1 MKNKIVFIVGVL
13 FAANAGYSGS
23 QYSADQN
30 NNGGYIFNGEST
42 EIWSGSWEDLK
53 AVVEDAKEKYGY
65 ENFTH
70 LGRNATMLVPANWAQ
85 MQLFINRGNPEGWSK
100 YFWDG
105 FHVPEAKKD
114 DDWIEAG
121 IRSFNDRIVKYTNP
135 SGGEVIYDK
144 KTCKIILDKKLGTK
158 NLGYEYTLLSNVIK
172 EEASIVCALNPGC
185 TVAKIVE
192 KLTDEWNKFRSHKV
206 KDVTKHSENDQYK
219 YAGILFEVDLD
230 DPTKHYIID
239 GQTGKRMTKNQVKVF
254 PTTMSDM
261 WKNSGPFCV
270 KEDAEIIIP
279 SRSNVFNSDLKSIT
293 RVQGEDEVSGIKSL
307 TNNIAKTDVD
317 EAKAMGDK
325 CDVIKAIEQLI
336 SCMKERNA
344 AVDSVSRRL
353 PKRSMSD
360 IRGILSCG
368 DAISAESARYAE
380 RVEKCIETLNVS
392 FLKMEKEFSNDSTV
406 QINAIREKRY
416 NSIKPHIIELF
427 EILRDSPDKIRHRV
441 ENVIPIQLA
450 RCLVNCDN
458 RIRKKYYLLPSFGF
472 EL

>member
-1 MKNKIVFIVGVL
+1 MKNKIVLILGAL
-13 FAANAGYSGS
+13 FAVNPGYSGS
-23 QYSADQN
+23 QYSASQR

-85 MQLFINRGNPEGWSK
+85 MQLFINRGNPDGWSK

-105 FHVPEAKKD
+105 FHVPEAKKED
-114 DDWIEAG
+114 GLIGAG

-144 KTCKIILDKKLGTK
+144 KTCKIILDEKLGTK
-158 NLGYEYTLLSNVIK
+158 NLGYEYTLLSDVIK

-192 KLTDEWNKFRSHKV
+192 KLTDEWNKFRSHEV
-206 KDVTKHSENDQYK
+206 KDVTKHSKNDQYK
-219 YAGILFEVDLD
+219 YAGILFEIDVDN
-230 DPTKHYIID
+230 PTKYYIVD

-293 RVQGEDEVSGIKSL
+293 RVEGKEEVSGKKSL
-307 TNNIAKTDVD
+307 TNNIAKTDADYAGKEEFVPVID
-317 EAKAMGDK
+317 TTRLEGLLKNRISLLSRIVAAGRKITEEEKRQENSLWDSVMMELSSLAETISLANVSDDKKIKMLDDIANRCMPYVEKISGLLREAEAKGIAT
-325 CDVIKAIEQLI
+325 IKTGNLSAKLQENVRKI
-336 SCMKERNA
+336 RN
-344 AVDSVSRRL
+344 STG
-353 PKRSMSD
+353 K
-360 IRGILSCG
+360 I
-368 DAISAESARYAE
+368 
-380 RVEKCIETLNVS
+380 
-392 FLKMEKEFSNDSTV
+392 SND
-406 QINAIREKRY
+406 
-416 NSIKPHIIELF
+416 
-427 EILRDSPDKIRHRV
+427 
-441 ENVIPIQLA
+441 
-450 RCLVNCDN
+450 
-458 RIRKKYYLLPSFGF
+458 
-472 EL
+472 

>member
-1 MKNKIVFIVGVL
+1 MKNKIVLILGVL
-13 FAANAGYSGS
+13 FAVNPGYSGS
-23 QYSADQN
+23 QYSASQR

-85 MQLFINRGNPEGWSK
+85 MQLFINRGNPDGWSK

-105 FHVPEAKKD
+105 FHVPEAKKED
-114 DDWIEAG
+114 GLIGAG

-144 KTCKIILDKKLGTK
+144 KTCKIILDEKLGTK
-158 NLGYEYTLLSNVIK
+158 NLGYEYTLLSDVIK

-192 KLTDEWNKFRSHKV
+192 KLTDEWNKFRSHEV
-206 KDVTKHSENDQYK
+206 KDVTKHSKNDQYK
-219 YAGILFEVDLD
+219 YAGILFEIDVDN
-230 DPTKHYIID
+230 PTKYYIVD

-293 RVQGEDEVSGIKSL
+293 RVEGKEEVSGKKSL
-307 TNNIAKTDVD
+307 TNNIAKTDADYAGKEEFVPVID
-317 EAKAMGDK
+317 TTRLEGLLKNRISLLSRIVAAGRKITEEEKRQENSLWDSVMMELSSLAETISLANVSDDKKIKMLDDIANRCMPYVEKISGLLREAEAKGIAT
-325 CDVIKAIEQLI
+325 IKTGNLSAKLQENVRKI
-336 SCMKERNA
+336 RN
-344 AVDSVSRRL
+344 STG
-353 PKRSMSD
+353 K
-360 IRGILSCG
+360 I
-368 DAISAESARYAE
+368 
-380 RVEKCIETLNVS
+380 
-392 FLKMEKEFSNDSTV
+392 SND
-406 QINAIREKRY
+406 
-416 NSIKPHIIELF
+416 
-427 EILRDSPDKIRHRV
+427 
-441 ENVIPIQLA
+441 
-450 RCLVNCDN
+450 
-458 RIRKKYYLLPSFGF
+458 
-472 EL
+472 

>member
-1 MKNKIVFIVGVL
+1 MKNKIVFILGIL

-23 QYSADQN
+23 QYSAGQN

-114 DDWIEAG
+114 DDWIDAG

-144 KTCKIILDKKLGTK
+144 KTCKIILDEKLGTK

-219 YAGILFEVDLD
+219 YAGILFEVDVD
-230 DPTKHYIID
+230 NPTKYYIVD

-270 KEDAEIIIP
+270 KEDAKIIIP

-293 RVQGEDEVSGIKSL
+293 RVQGEDEVSEKKSL
-307 TNNIAKTDVD
+307 TNNIAKTD
-317 EAKAMGDK
+317 G
-325 CDVIKAIEQLI
+325 
-336 SCMKERNA
+336 N
-344 AVDSVSRRL
+344 
-353 PKRSMSD
+353 
-360 IRGILSCG
+360 
-368 DAISAESARYAE
+368 DAG
-380 RVEKCIETLNVS
+380 KDETLPVIDTTKLEVL
-392 FLKMEKEFSNDSTV
+392 LK
-406 QINAIREKRY
+406 
-416 NSIKPHIIELF
+416 
-427 EILRDSPDKIRHRV
+427 
-441 ENVIPIQLA
+441 
-450 RCLVNCDN
+450 N
-458 RIRKKYYLLPSFGF
+458 RISLLSRIVAVGRKITEEKKTPREFTLGLCNDGAFFFSGDYFLS
-472 EL
+472 